1 MNIILIIISSIVFLI
16 GLFLFNLNNRLNKK
30 LSENYTITGTI
41 ISYKRIWKYLYP
53 IIEFTENNEKKII
66 NGGGT
71 INYKPINIGNEVKI
85 LKKDN
90 GKYLTDS
97 DIKHIKYYA
106 ISFILASILL
116 FFISF
121 NI

>member
-1 MNIILIIISSIVFLI
+1 MNILLIIISGIVFLI

-30 LSENYTITGTI
+30 LNENYTIIGTI
-41 ISYKRIWKYLYP
+41 INYKRIWKYLYP
-53 IIEFTENNEKKII
+53 IIEFTENNEKKVIT
-66 NGGGT
+66 GGGT
-71 INYKPINIGNEVKI
+71 VNYKPIKIGNEVKI

-97 DIKHIKYYA
+97 DIKYIKYYA

-121 NI
+121 QI